1 LYVKRRFNMPAQAK
15 KKTATKTT
23 AKKAAAKK
31 AAPKKAAKPKTPA
44 KKKGPAL
51 ECGVC
56 GYRVI
61 VDQACGCVEEHALLC
76 CGKPMGKKAK

>member
-1 LYVKRRFNMPAQAK
+1 MPAQTK
-15 KKTATKTT
+15 KKAATKTR
-23 AKKAAAKK
+23 AKK
-31 AAPKKAAKPKTPA
+31 AAPKKTAKAKAPA

-76 CGKPMGKKAK
+76 CGQPMGKKAKKA